1 MELQKWRPCTEGCLG
16 PRDVDIVDNVPNKL
30 LKTLEALTVKKVQV
44 IRRNFRTKGL
54 KSRCN

>member
-1 MELQKWRPCTEGCLG
+1 METLQEGCLR